1 MKFLNKYNKPFVLIM
16 LMIMVFFAGCSI
28 FGGKPQKKPQV
39 SKQEIQ
45 KSVKEEM
52 QAPETMKIIEDA
64 AKTQK
69 LEELLKTPEAD
80 RLIQKEIIDNLDT
93 SQVSIKL
100 QEDLKKALTSPE
112 IQKQFLDHVKKTMD
126 SPEVQKVVSS
136 AVQNAVMKIF
146 QGGAGEGGQ
155 SGSDG
160 SGDGSQS
167 GEAGGS

>member
-93 SQVSIKL
+93 S
-100 QEDLKKALTSPE
+100 
-112 IQKQFLDHVKKTMD
+112 HVKKTMD